1 MESERE
7 QPASTG
13 NVLNERGVT
22 VSASHLANQRLS
34 YPLQAVTSAS
44 TRKEPEH
51 KLIAIGIIVV
61 GLALSLW
68 SLTLLPESVDV
79 GTSGIELNRFSDR
92 VPINTLAFGIPG
104 LALIIAGAAWVMRMK
119 SKYTV
124 VLHAP
129 AGAKFVL
136 SDRDEQ
142 WVTKVAAAVNEAI
155 AAR

>member
-13 NVLNERGVT
+13 LVLNERGVT
-22 VSASHLANQRLS
+22 VSNSHLASQRLS

-51 KLIAIGIIVV
+51 KLLAISVVVV
-61 GLALSLW
+61 GLVLGLW
-68 SLTLLPESVDV
+68 GLTLLPDPPDV

-92 VPINTLAFGIPG
+92 VPINTLAFGVPG
-104 LALIIAGAAWVMRMK
+104 LALLTAGAAWLMRMK

-129 AGAKFVL
+129 AGTRYVL

-142 WVTKVAAAVNEAI
+142 WVTKVAAAVNEVI